1 MTKENKET
9 IVDEK
14 ETFTVTLE
22 ENPDN
27 PDELFLPIPDE
38 ILNKLGIKEN
48 DIVNFEILENKTIKI
63 SKKEN

>member
-1 MTKENKET
+1 MNKENVVE
-9 IVDEK
+9 EK
-14 ETFTVTLE
+14 ETFIVTIE

-48 DIVNFEILENKTIKI
+48 DTVNFEILENKTIRI

>member
-1 MTKENKET
+1 MNKENVVE
-9 IVDEK
+9 EK
-14 ETFTVTLE
+14 ETFIVNIE

-48 DIVNFEILENKTIKI
+48 DTVNFEILENKTIRI

>member
-1 MTKENKET
+1 MTEKNKENIVKEQE
-9 IVDEK
+9 I
-14 ETFTVTLE
+14 FTVTLE

-27 PDELFLPIPDE
+27 PEELFLPIPDE

-48 DIVNFEILENKTIKI
+48 DTVNFEILENKTIRI